1 MGKEISKLNINGNNY
16 DIKDVTARAEVESL
30 ELELNKKVADEANG
44 TVENT
49 LNFTSGLKINGAT
62 VTSDGDTVTFE

>member
-1 MGKEISKLNINGNNY
+1 MSKEISKLNINGNNY
-16 DIKDVTARAEVESL
+16 DIKDATARAEVESL
-30 ELELNKKVADEANG
+30 ELEVNKKVADEANG